1 MKLKK
6 NLFGY
11 FAILVFLLCI
21 LFAIVCVFQRLGNG
35 QEYPYLLKGGWLL
48 GAMTGTCL
56 LAGIGALWFRLDLTR
71 AVKPHRTARR
81 IAEWLAVASLTVLAL
96 WLRLRVIRELPM
108 DPESDYKTFYGIAEM
123 LTQGTLLEKGIGYC
137 DYIAMFPHVYG
148 YPAILSA
155 AFSLFGVSLN
165 TALMFNLVLETAS
178 CLILWRIGRLAAGK
192 ACGLITMA
200 AYAFLPSAVLYSNF
214 VASEPLFTFLLL
226 CGIWFFAM
234 SLRQSS
240 RKDRHPWLCFWE
252 LAGAG
257 LMLGVAGFVRP
268 MAILFL
274 IAAVICIL
282 PGRAPLPELP
292 HNDIPLGLRSTSR
305 GWRRVLILAGV
316 YFLSS
321 SLLSMGAGYAVNREL
336 AGSTASYGYNLLVG
350 LNQESFGGWNQEDA
364 EYLYSAMESTGSA
377 QEAQLACRDLAME
390 RLKTDPR
397 ALINLFVHKFEVLW
411 GNDDYGAS
419 WNILFMDQQG
429 NLTPEREAFLY
440 RMMDVSDLYYLTLL
454 LGAGIF
460 GVFSMRYRPDVL
472 YACMLLFCATVALHL
487 LVENQNRYHYH
498 AMPML
503 CLFTGASFKWLLNQ
517 VDETVMKRIRM
528 KHREEAEKQEQEA
541 ARARRQQ
548 EEDEIARLRAEAL
561 HAQFDMEKAIREGH
575 IRIVGSQGIATD
587 PAKERQNRTDH
598 QEQGTKREEHHAV

>member
-11 FAILVFLLCI
+11 FAMLVFLVCI
-21 LFAIVCVFQRLGNG
+21 LFAMVCTFQRLGNG
-35 QEYPYLLKGGWLL
+35 QEYPYLLKGEWLL
-48 GAMTGTCL
+48 GA
-56 LAGIGALWFRLDLTR
+56 LAGICLLTGGGALWFRLDLSR
-71 AVKPHRTARR
+71 SVKQHPAACLTA
-81 IAEWLAVASLTVLAL
+81 EGLAVASLTVLAL

-123 LTQGTLLEKGIGYC
+123 LTRGTLLEKGIGYC
-137 DYIAMFPHVYG
+137 DYISMFPHVYG
-148 YPAILSA
+148 YPAILSW
-155 AFSLFGVSLN
+155 AFSLFGVSLH
-165 TALMFNLVLETAS
+165 TALMFNLFLETAS
-178 CLILWRIGRLAAGK
+178 CLIIWRIGRLAAGRL
-192 ACGLITMA
+192 CGLITMA
-200 AYAFLPSAVLYSNF
+200 AYTFLPSAVLYSNF
-214 VASEPLFTFLLL
+214 AASEPLFTFLLL
-226 CGIWFFAM
+226 CGIWLVAM
-234 SLRQSS
+234 SLPQSP
-240 RKDRHPWLCFWE
+240 RKERHPWLCFWE

-257 LMLGVAGFVRP
+257 LLLGVAGFVRP

-282 PGRAPLPELP
+282 PGRASLPELP
-292 HNDIPLGLRSTSR
+292 PNDIPLGLRTTSR

-350 LNQESFGGWNQEDA
+350 LNQESYGGWNQEDA
-364 EYLYSAMESTGSA
+364 DYLYSALENTGSA

-397 ALINLFVHKFEVLW
+397 ALINLFVHKFDVLW

-440 RMMDVSDLYYLTLL
+440 RMMDVSDMYYLTLL

-460 GVFSMRYRPDVL
+460 GVLMLRRRPDVL
-472 YACMLLFCATVALHL
+472 YACLLLFCATVALHL

-498 AMPML
+498 AMPLL
-503 CLFTGASFKWLLNQ
+503 CLFTGAAVKWVLNL
-517 VDETVMKRIRM
+517 VDEAVMKRIHLKR
-528 KHREEAEKQEQEA
+528 REEAEKQEMEA
-541 ARARRQQ
+541 ERARRQQ
-548 EEDEIARLRAEAL
+548 EKDELARLRAEAL

-575 IRIVGSQGIATD
+575 IRIVGSQGIAAH
-587 PAKERQNRTDH
+587 PASQSPTEK

>member
-1 MKLKK
+1 
-6 NLFGY
+6 
-11 FAILVFLLCI
+11 
-21 LFAIVCVFQRLGNG
+21 
-35 QEYPYLLKGGWLL
+35 
-48 GAMTGTCL
+48 
-56 LAGIGALWFRLDLTR
+56 
-71 AVKPHRTARR
+71 
-81 IAEWLAVASLTVLAL
+81 
-96 WLRLRVIRELPM
+96 M

-123 LTQGTLLEKGIGYC
+123 LTRGTLLEKGIGYC
-137 DYIAMFPHVYG
+137 DYISMFPHVYG
-148 YPAILSA
+148 YPAILSW
-155 AFSLFGVSLN
+155 AFSLFGVSLH
-165 TALMFNLVLETAS
+165 TALMFNLFLETAS
-178 CLILWRIGRLAAGK
+178 CLIIWRIGRLAAGRL
-192 ACGLITMA
+192 CGLITMA
-200 AYAFLPSAVLYSNF
+200 AYTFLPSAVLYSNF
-214 VASEPLFTFLLL
+214 AASEPLFTFLLL
-226 CGIWFFAM
+226 CGIWLVAM
-234 SLRQSS
+234 SLPQSP
-240 RKDRHPWLCFWE
+240 RKERHPWLCFWE

-257 LMLGVAGFVRP
+257 LLLGVAGFVRP

-282 PGRAPLPELP
+282 PGRASLPELP
-292 HNDIPLGLRSTSR
+292 PNDIPLGLRTTSR

-350 LNQESFGGWNQEDA
+350 LNQESYGGWNQEDA
-364 EYLYSAMESTGSA
+364 DYLYSALENTGSA

-397 ALINLFVHKFEVLW
+397 ALINLFVHKFDVLW

-440 RMMDVSDLYYLTLL
+440 RMMDVSDMYYLTLL

-460 GVFSMRYRPDVL
+460 GVLMLRRRPDVL
-472 YACMLLFCATVALHL
+472 YACLLLFCATVALHL

-498 AMPML
+498 AMPLL
-503 CLFTGASFKWLLNQ
+503 CLFTGAAVKWVLNL
-517 VDETVMKRIRM
+517 VDEAVMKRIHLKR
-528 KHREEAEKQEQEA
+528 REEAEKQEMEA
-541 ARARRQQ
+541 ERARRQQ
-548 EEDEIARLRAEAL
+548 EKDELARLRAEAL

-575 IRIVGSQGIATD
+575 IRIVGSQGIAAH
-587 PAKERQNRTDH
+587 PASQSPTEK